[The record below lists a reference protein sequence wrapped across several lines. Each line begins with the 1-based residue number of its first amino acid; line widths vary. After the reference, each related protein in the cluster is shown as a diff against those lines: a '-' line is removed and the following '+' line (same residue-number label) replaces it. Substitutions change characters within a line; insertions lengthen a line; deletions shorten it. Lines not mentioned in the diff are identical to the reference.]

1 MKVFLTDTAKLD
13 LLDIIDYYDSH
24 NPVIAD
30 HFENELQH
38 GLEMLR
44 EFPRVGHR
52 GFSGLLELGFHDFPY
67 VLSYQ
72 VLQDQVQ
79 IIAILHTARDR
90 EHALAI
96 RTGSPARGQ

>member
-13 LLDIIDYYDSH
+13 LIDIIDYYDSH
-24 NPVIAD
+24 NPAVAD

-38 GLEMLR
+38 RLEMLR
-44 EFPRVGHR
+44 EFPYIGHS
-52 GFSGLLELGFHDFPY
+52 GFSGLLELGFQDFPY

-72 VLQDQVQ
+72 VLQDEVQ

-90 EHALAI
+90 EHALTMRAGMPA
-96 RTGSPARGQ
+96 TGQ